1 MPLYEYE
8 CDACHHRFEVIQ
20 KYSDSPKDTCPKCGG
35 PVHKLQSAPSFQF
48 KGTGW
53 YVTDYAKK
61 DQGGSSKTGDS
72 SSESKGSSESSEKSE
87 KSEKI
92 DKSDKSEKSEKSE
105 KSDKS
110 GGDSAKSSG
119 DSASSTAPTK
129 TS

>member
-8 CDACHHRFEVIQ
+8 CDVCHHRFEVIQ
-20 KYSDSPKDTCPKCGG
+20 RYSDSPKDACPKCGG

-61 DQGGSSKTGDS
+61 DQGGSSKTSGDS
-72 SSESKGSSESSEKSE
+72 SSESKGSSESSEKSD
-87 KSEKI
+87 KSEKA
-92 DKSDKSEKSEKSE
+92 DKAEKSEKSEKAE

-110 GGDSAKSSG
+110 GGDGAKSSG
-119 DSASSTAPTK
+119 DSSSSA
-129 TS
+129 